1 MKYYIGVD
9 IGGTNIKAGVVD
21 ENAQLVSKISLKT
34 NAADGYKSVLAVIID
49 AVEQAVQLSGEDI
62 DRIKTIGVGCPGT
75 MDNENGTVLY
85 SNNLHWE
92 NVPLAKDLAEH
103 FGKRIILENDA
114 NVAAY
119 GEYLAGA
126 AKGAKKRR
134 SADARNGCWR
144 RYNYKRRDIQR
155 FKQRR
160 RRDRSYC
167 YRG

>member
-85 SNNLHWE
+85 SNNLH
-92 NVPLAKDLAEH
+92 
-103 FGKRIILENDA
+103 
-114 NVAAY
+114 
-119 GEYLAGA
+119 
-126 AKGAKKRR
+126 
-134 SADARNGCWR
+134 
-144 RYNYKRRDIQR
+144 
-155 FKQRR
+155 
-160 RRDRSYC
+160 
-167 YRG
+167 

>member
-34 NAADGYKSVLAVIID
+34 NAADGYKSVLAVIIN

-62 DRIKTIGVGCPGT
+62 DKIKSIGVGCPGT

-92 NVPLAKDLAEH
+92 NVPLAKDLEEH
-103 FGKRIILENDA
+103 FAKKIILENDA
-114 NVAAY
+114 NVAA
-119 GEYLAGA
+119 
-126 AKGAKKRR
+126 
-134 SADARNGCWR
+134 
-144 RYNYKRRDIQR
+144 
-155 FKQRR
+155 
-160 RRDRSYC
+160 
-167 YRG
+167 